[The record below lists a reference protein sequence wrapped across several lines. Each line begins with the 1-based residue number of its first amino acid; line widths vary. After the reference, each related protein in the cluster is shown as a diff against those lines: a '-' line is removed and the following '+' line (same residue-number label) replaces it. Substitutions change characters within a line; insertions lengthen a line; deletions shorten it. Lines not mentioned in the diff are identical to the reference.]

1 MKKKKYFMIDD
12 YVLDKVL
19 EKIEE
24 IIGNEKFGDGKKLID
39 TDDKLLDDITL
50 KVVVTLMTCVI
61 KNGGKFYP
69 QLFL

>member
-1 MKKKKYFMIDD
+1 MIDD

-50 KVVVTLMTCVI
+50 KVVVTLMTRVI
-61 KNGGKFYP
+61 KNGEKFYP

>member
-1 MKKKKYFMIDD
+1 MIDD

>member
-1 MKKKKYFMIDD
+1 MIDD

-61 KNGGKFYP
+61 KNGEKFYP